1 MKDQLNISDKS
12 KISMPLANL
21 VMVIGLVGT
30 VVLMWSTITQRII
43 SLETSRELFLNDL
56 LKKSDQKVIDQEQFL
71 ILEHLDG
78 KQNETEESLKTMANN
93 TVMIEFLEQ
102 QLTKALKDIELLKDK
117 VRANGTH

>member
-43 SLETSRELFLNDL
+43 S
-56 LKKSDQKVIDQEQFL
+56 
-71 ILEHLDG
+71 
-78 KQNETEESLKTMANN
+78 
-93 TVMIEFLEQ
+93 
-102 QLTKALKDIELLKDK
+102 
-117 VRANGTH
+117 

>member
-12 KISMPLANL
+12 KLSMPLANL

-78 KQNETEESLKTMANN
+78 KQTETEDSLKTMANN

-117 VRANGTH
+117 VRANGNH

>member
-1 MKDQLNISDKS
+1 
-12 KISMPLANL
+12 
-21 VMVIGLVGT
+21 MVIGLVGT

-78 KQNETEESLKTMANN
+78 KQTETEDSLKTMANN

-117 VRANGTH
+117 VRANGNH

>member
-78 KQNETEESLKTMANN
+78 KQTETEDSLKTMANN

-117 VRANGTH
+117 VRANGNH